1 MVRRGA
7 VLVRT
12 EISGVILAAR
22 IFFLAWLI
30 VVAPL
35 LARQVLAQGQSQGTP
50 LACTFIKA
58 GGLDWD
64 GNQWN
69 VTEFKL
75 KEPFI
80 LVFRGEKIDPNSVK
94 RALRSSDAVC
104 AEGIIAISCLDRIGT
119 YLLFDPQTNRG
130 SVASLFGGTEGGKR
144 RDSLVVSPFICHP
157 F

>member
-1 MVRRGA
+1 M
-7 VLVRT
+7 
-12 EISGVILAAR
+12 ILAAR

-30 VVAPL
+30 LIAPF

-50 LACTFIKA
+50 LACAFIKS

-64 GNQWN
+64 GNQWD
-69 VTEFKL
+69 VTEFNL

-80 LVFRGEKIDPNSVK
+80 LVFRGEKIDPSSVK
-94 RALRSSDAVC
+94 SALRFSGAVC
-104 AEGIIAISCLDRIGT
+104 AEGIIAVSCFDGIGT

-130 SVASLFGGTEGGKR
+130 TVASLFGGTEGGKR
-144 RDSLVVSPFICHP
+144 RDSLFVSPFICHP